1 MADLIKKYPDKSLMT
16 DWLVIYENLSRLS
29 SDNPGPRSTMPQA
42 TTFPE
47 MQALLR
53 GVSRSFYLSIR
64 LLPAGLR
71 RPIALAYL
79 LARAA
84 DTLADASA
92 LPIAARAD
100 HLGRLSA
107 AVDGRVPASGDVA
120 SLGSVLGPDHDPQE
134 RLLLACLPQCLDW
147 LHALAPD
154 DREDIRAVL
163 RHIVRGQALDLERF
177 ADSAPRALD
186 NAAQLDEYTYLVAG
200 SVGEFWTDLC
210 LRHLGNF
217 AQAPAATM
225 RALGRD
231 YGKGLQLINILR
243 DGAQDLAAGRCYF
256 PADELAAAGLA
267 PAAILREPARFEPVW
282 QHWHARAALGLA
294 QGMRYA
300 DAVNSRRVRA
310 ASALPALIG
319 ARTLA
324 LLAAAGPARLRRKV
338 KVPRAQVRSVL
349 LRLALTA
356 AARGPLQ
363 AQFAHLSREE
373 PGGGWDNPPP

>member
-1 MADLIKKYPDKSLMT
+1 
-16 DWLVIYENLSRLS
+16 
-29 SDNPGPRSTMPQA
+29 
-42 TTFPE
+42 

-64 LLPAGLR
+64 LLPLGLR

-84 DTLADASA
+84 DTLADTGA
-92 LPIAARAD
+92 LPRAERANHLAAF
-100 HLGRLSA
+100 SA
-107 AVDGRVPASGDVA
+107 AVDGRVPAGGDIA
-120 SLGSVLGPDHDPQE
+120 ALRSVLPPHHDAQE
-134 RLLLACLPQCLDW
+134 RLLLASLPQCLDW

-154 DREDIRAVL
+154 DREDIRTVL

-177 ADSAPRALD
+177 AEGVPRALS

-210 LRHLGNF
+210 VRHLGNF
-217 AQAPAATM
+217 ARAPQATM
-225 RALGRD
+225 RTLGRD

-243 DGAQDLAAGRCYF
+243 DGADDLAAGRCYF

-267 PAAILREPARFEPVW
+267 PADIVREPARFEPVW
-282 QHWHARAALGLA
+282 QHWRSRAALGLA
-294 QGMRYA
+294 QGMLYA

-310 ASALPALIG
+310 PISAGRPLA

-324 LLAAAGPARLRRKV
+324 LLDAAGPARLQRKI
-338 KVPRAQVRSVL
+338 KIPRAQVRSVL

-356 AARGPLQ
+356 AGRGAMQ
-363 AQFAHLSREE
+363 AQFARLSRVE
-373 PGGGWDNPPP
+373 PGSGWDNPPP

>member
-1 MADLIKKYPDKSLMT
+1 
-16 DWLVIYENLSRLS
+16 
-29 SDNPGPRSTMPQA
+29 MPQA
-42 TTFPE
+42 PSFHE

-53 GVSRSFYLSIR
+53 GVSRSFFLSIR
-64 LLPAGLR
+64 LLPASLR

-84 DTLADASA
+84 DTLADVSA
-92 LPIAARAD
+92 LPVAERTG
-100 HLGRLSA
+100 HLACLSA
-107 AVDGRVPASGDVA
+107 AVDGRVPSSGDVA
-120 SLGSVLGPDHDPQE
+120 GLRSVLAPDHDPQE

-163 RHIVRGQALDLERF
+163 RHIVRGQALDLQRF
-177 ADSAPRALD
+177 AGGAPRALD
-186 NAAQLDEYTYLVAG
+186 DAAQLDEYTYLVAG

-210 LRHLGNF
+210 VRHLGGF
-217 AQAPAATM
+217 AQAPQATM

-243 DGAQDLAAGRCYF
+243 DGADDLAAGRCYF
-256 PADELAAAGLA
+256 PADELAAAGLV
-267 PAAILREPARFEPVW
+267 PVDILREPARFEPVW
-282 QHWHARAALGLA
+282 QHWRSRAALGLA
-294 QGMRYA
+294 QGMLYA
-300 DAVNSRRVRA
+300 DAVNNRRVRA

-319 ARTLA
+319 ARTLT
-324 LLAAAGPARLRRKV
+324 LLDSAGAGRLQRKV

-349 LRLALTA
+349 VRLALTA

-363 AQFAHLSREE
+363 AQFARLSRME
-373 PGGGWDNPPP
+373 PGSGWDNPPP

>member
-1 MADLIKKYPDKSLMT
+1 MADLIKKYPKKPLMT

-29 SDNPGPRSTMPQA
+29 SDNPGQPPTMHHAPS
-42 TTFPE
+42 FPE

-64 LLPAGLR
+64 LLPLGLR

-84 DTLADASA
+84 DTLADTTA
-92 LPIAARAD
+92 LPPAERARHLAAF
-100 HLGRLSA
+100 SA
-107 AVDGRVPASGDVA
+107 AVDGRVPASGGIA
-120 SLGSVLGPDHDPQE
+120 ALRSVLPPDHDAQE
-134 RLLLACLPQCLDW
+134 RLLLASLPQCLDW

-154 DREDIRAVL
+154 DREDIRTVL

-177 ADSAPRALD
+177 AEATPRALA

-210 LRHLGNF
+210 VRHLAGF
-217 AQAPAATM
+217 ARAPQATM
-225 RALGRD
+225 RTLGRD

-243 DGAQDLAAGRCYF
+243 DGADDLAAGRCYF

-267 PAAILREPARFEPVW
+267 PADIVREPARFEPVW
-282 QHWHARAALGLA
+282 QQWRSRAALGLA
-294 QGMRYA
+294 QGMAYA

-324 LLAAAGPARLRRKV
+324 LLDATGPARLKQKI
-338 KVPRAQVRSVL
+338 KVPRDQVRSVL
-349 LRLALTA
+349 LRLALSA
-356 AARGPLQ
+356 AGRGAIQ
-363 AQFAHLSREE
+363 AQFVRLSRMER
-373 PGGGWDNPPP
+373 GSGWDNAAP